1 MFDETYVTLSH
12 LISGMSDIA
21 DNIADSIANSIANSG
36 TFVGQRFETKH
47 VTERKLH
54 EYRDPRLEY
63 RETQM
68 AHRFM
73 TLGTE

>member
-1 MFDETYVTLSH
+1 MLGNVGFW
-12 LISGMSDIA
+12 
-21 DNIADSIANSIANSG
+21 
-36 TFVGQRFETKH
+36 TFVRHRYETKH